1 MTDGLKAFASREG
14 RVRLCMLALCV
25 GGLISSV
32 STRPVYA
39 APVGGQFNVTV
50 NLISSANPPPINAAF
65 CRASEPSTF
74 GAVVTVVCSTGEV
87 VNLSAPA
94 NNVSRAPTH
103 GGAYRYILRRPGE
116 LPLPVDSFS
125 ELGTVATW
133 RVIQQADRN
142 YLELMVGW

>member
-1 MTDGLKAFASREG
+1 MTEGLKAFASREG
-14 RVRLCMLALCV
+14 SVRLCILALCV
-25 GGLISSV
+25 GGLISPTL
-32 STRPVYA
+32 TRPVYA
-39 APVGGQFNVTV
+39 AQVGGQFNVTV
-50 NLISSANPPPINAAF
+50 NLISSANPPLVNAAF
-65 CRASEPSTF
+65 CRATEATAF
-74 GAVVTVVCSTGEV
+74 GATVTVVCSTGEV
-87 VNLSAPA
+87 VDVSAPA
-94 NNVSRAPTH
+94 NSVSRAPTH

>member
-1 MTDGLKAFASREG
+1 MTEGLKAFASREG
-14 RVRLCMLALCV
+14 SARLCMLALCV
-25 GGLISSV
+25 GGLISSALL
-32 STRPVYA
+32 RPVYA
-39 APVGGQFNVTV
+39 AQVGGQFNVTV

-65 CRASEPSTF
+65 CRANEATAF
-74 GAVVTVVCSTGEV
+74 GALVTVVCSTGEV
-87 VNLSAPA
+87 VDVSAPA
-94 NNVSRAPTH
+94 NSASRAPTH

>member
-1 MTDGLKAFASREG
+1 MTEGLKAFASREG
-14 RVRLCMLALCV
+14 SARLCMWALCL
-25 GGLISSV
+25 GGLISSELP
-32 STRPVYA
+32 RAVYA

-50 NLISSANPPPINAAF
+50 NLISSSNPPPINAAF
-65 CRASEPSTF
+65 CRATEATAF
-74 GAVVTVVCSTGEV
+74 GALVTVVCSTGEV
-87 VNLSAPA
+87 VDISAPA
-94 NNVSRAPTH
+94 NSGSRAPTH

>member
-1 MTDGLKAFASREG
+1 MTESLKAFASRES
-14 RVRLCMLALCV
+14 RVLLCTLALCV

-32 STRPVYA
+32 PTRPVYA
-39 APVGGQFNVTV
+39 APVSGQFNVTV
-50 NLISSANPPPINAAF
+50 NLISSANPPPVNAAF
-65 CRASEPSTF
+65 CRASEPSAF
-74 GAVVTVVCSTGEV
+74 GALVTVVCSTGEV
-87 VNLSAPA
+87 VDISASA
-94 NNVSRAPTH
+94 NRVSRAPTH

-125 ELGTVATW
+125 ELGTIATW